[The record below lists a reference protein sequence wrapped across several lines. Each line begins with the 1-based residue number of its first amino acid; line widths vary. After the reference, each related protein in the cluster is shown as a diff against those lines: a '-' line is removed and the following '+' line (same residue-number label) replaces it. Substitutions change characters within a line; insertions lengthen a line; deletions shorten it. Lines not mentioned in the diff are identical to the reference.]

1 MEREISELESVP
13 DDLISEILRLFDARE
28 IQRLRSVNRTFREIV
43 DRESLVSKYLKKNL
57 TILSERNLTE
67 FHPIDSE
74 EKYNHFLSFIETDD
88 ELIFKIKRKKPINN
102 IIEAELK
109 IKKFD
114 KNYKVYKT
122 KKTDTYTL
130 IFIVYLDI
138 LYIFGI
144 THIYD
149 FIDKRIKITKEI
161 KKIIYNDFDSQ
172 LYIIYHDNAVENI
185 YLIGDINSLPAVNM
199 KTVEILRNE
208 EISGLIVPTGKLVYF
223 DDKFLIYFDD
233 KKEEGKIV
241 YLNKRRI
248 IDIFCYF
255 DKKWRLFEH
264 SENLLSDIDFDEIER
279 FIGTLNDMSITNN
292 YDKNKLDKF
301 YKFINDE
308 IESLDWRDED
318 DGDENN

>member
-1 MEREISELESVP
+1 M
-13 DDLISEILRLFDARE
+13 
-28 IQRLRSVNRTFREIV
+28 
-43 DRESLVSKYLKKNL
+43 
-57 TILSERNLTE
+57 
-67 FHPIDSE
+67 
-74 EKYNHFLSFIETDD
+74 
-88 ELIFKIKRKKPINN
+88 
-102 IIEAELK
+102 
-109 IKKFD
+109 
-114 KNYKVYKT
+114 
-122 KKTDTYTL
+122 
-130 IFIVYLDI
+130 
-138 LYIFGI
+138 
-144 THIYD
+144 
-149 FIDKRIKITKEI
+149 

-172 LYIIYHDNAVENI
+172 LYIIYHDDIVENI

-208 EISGLIVPTGKLVYF
+208 EINGLIVPTGKLVYF

-264 SENLLSDIDFDEIER
+264 SENLLSDIDFNEIER

-292 YDKNKLDKF
+292 YDKDKLDKF

-308 IESLDWRDED
+308 IESIDWRDED
-318 DGDENN
+318 DGEN